1 MSKINCNIE
10 TVIEY
15 LQSKKKEGFKT
26 VEVIDDAR
34 AYGWVNID
42 GEETITFITSK
53 SEPTVLGID
62 ARTTKTK

>member
-1 MSKINCNIE
+1 MSAISCNID

-15 LQSKKKEGFKT
+15 LQNKKKEGFKT

-34 AYGWVNID
+34 VYGWERLD
-42 GEETITFITSK
+42 GIKTITFITSK

-62 ARTTKTK
+62 ARTSTK